1 MEAYVLVHLSG
12 LYVIDNKGNLLEY
25 RPLEFSVDEAYQ
37 IKKGVAPE
45 KLKKEIEKIKNK
57 YDNLR
62 ILGRAYS
69 GLDLSLSLDYK
80 LIRKALSYVE
90 RYVEDWEKIQEL
102 QYQVTVRELSESVT
116 HDWLIIQAIKALDD
130 TNKILN
136 LMIERFREWF
146 ELYFPELSK
155 RFEDHEKFI
164 KAVLEK
170 SKEEWMRELKL
181 ERSMGGNIDERS
193 VEMLYSFAKRIKDM
207 YEFRRELQE
216 YIKEM
221 MEKYAPNVT
230 AIAGPLVGARLIAL
244 AGGLKELAF
253 LPASTI
259 QVLGAEKALF
269 KHLTRKT
276 PPPKHGVL
284 FNHPYVQKLPR
295 KLRGRMAR
303 TLAAKIAIAAKVD
316 AFGKY
321 FIGDKLKKE
330 IDKRFEEL
338 KKEWEQRNK

>member
-1 MEAYVLVHLSG
+1 
-12 LYVIDNKGNLLEY
+12 
-25 RPLEFSVDEAYQ
+25 
-37 IKKGVAPE
+37 
-45 KLKKEIEKIKNK
+45 
-57 YDNLR
+57 
-62 ILGRAYS
+62 
-69 GLDLSLSLDYK
+69 
-80 LIRKALSYVE
+80 
-90 RYVEDWEKIQEL
+90 
-102 QYQVTVRELSESVT
+102 
-116 HDWLIIQAIKALDD
+116 
-130 TNKILN
+130 
-136 LMIERFREWF
+136 MIERFREWY

-155 RFEDHEKFI
+155 KFEDHEKFI

-170 SKEEWMRELKL
+170 PKEEWMKELGL
-181 ERSMGGNIDERS
+181 ERSMGGEIDEMS
-193 VEMLYSFAKRIKDM
+193 KKILMDFAERIKSM
-207 YEFRRELQE
+207 YEFRKELQE
-216 YIKEM
+216 YIKNM

-269 KHLTRKT
+269 KHLTRNT

-284 FNHPYVQKLPR
+284 FNHPYVQKLPK

-316 AFGKY
+316 AFGHY
-321 FIGDKLKKE
+321 YIGDKLKKE

-338 KKEWEQRNK
+338 KREWEEGKISK